1 MHDGNNPNLLLR
13 RVVKE
18 KNVQY
23 EIFRILSQTKLDK
36 IKNRV
41 KELVQRPDEP
51 DTINIPPYI
60 DQIEARFAQIKKQMI
75 SKSK

>member
-1 MHDGNNPNLLLR
+1 MTQKEDQSDEVDSLTSDCEDVANNNQYSIQIMHDGNNPNLLLR

-41 KELVQRPDEP
+41 KELV
-51 DTINIPPYI
+51 
-60 DQIEARFAQIKKQMI
+60 
-75 SKSK
+75 

>member
-36 IKNRV
+36 IKNMV
-41 KELVQRPDEP
+41 KEVG
-51 DTINIPPYI
+51 
-60 DQIEARFAQIKKQMI
+60 
-75 SKSK
+75 